1 MPKKKPTTK
10 SASKAELSKPSA
22 KPNGTV
28 DHRRQEVRQ
37 TVKNACDQLNSE
49 GVDARNYVEQ
59 LAWLFFLKAFDEA
72 ETRREQEA
80 EFDDSPYRRRL
91 SGEFAWSS
99 WAAKTDH
106 PDEMLEFVDGNEAVK
121 PSHDR

>member
-1 MPKKKPTTK
+1 MSK
-10 SASKAELSKPSA
+10 SKNN
-22 KPNGTV
+22 NGNGSV

-37 TVKNACDQLNSE
+37 IVKNACDQLNSE

-80 EFDDSPYRRRL
+80 AFDDAGYERRL
-91 SGEFAWSS
+91 KGQYAWSS
-99 WAAKTDH
+99 WASRQIIRMRCSSSLMAS
-106 PDEMLEFVDGNEAVK
+106 FG
-121 PSHDR
+121 SS